1 MNNKHHYEL
10 AVTVIEG
17 VKWLIF
23 RRCIGSLIN
32 EEKITTLN
40 NDTVRVRLE
49 ALKNE
54 NGENIYC
61 FSYNRDENW
70 IKAGE
75 GEVAY
80 LTTEVGGKFTGN
92 YIALYASGN
101 GKENMKAVKF
111 DMFDYKGMI

>member
-1 MNNKHHYEL
+1 M
-10 AVTVIEG
+10 
-17 VKWLIF
+17 LIF

-75 GEVAY
+75 GEAAY
-80 LTTEVGGKFTGN
+80 LTTEVG
-92 YIALYASGN
+92 
-101 GKENMKAVKF
+101 ENLQEIILPYMPVGTEKR
-111 DMFDYKGMI
+111 I